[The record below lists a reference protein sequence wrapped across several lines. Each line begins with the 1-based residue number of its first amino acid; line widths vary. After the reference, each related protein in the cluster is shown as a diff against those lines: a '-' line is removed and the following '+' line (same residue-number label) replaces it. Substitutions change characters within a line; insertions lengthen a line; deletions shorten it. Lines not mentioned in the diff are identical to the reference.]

1 MSSHSSVAQD
11 ARDRSVVDPQTTGRS
26 PGRSGADRRR
36 RHSRDGWDKVI
47 FFGPLLVVLLGL
59 LAFPICYA
67 LYASFANVDDFFSMD
82 FVGLANYRELFERPD
97 DIVRPVLNTVRFVGV
112 SVVGSLLLGFAGALM
127 LNGKFKGRRWFR
139 SALMMPWVIPTV
151 LVALLWRW
159 IVDSNLGGALNGLLA
174 QVGLIDEP
182 ISWLGSPD
190 LAPWVIIVAQIW
202 HGFPF
207 TMIMLLAGLQAIPE
221 ELYEAA
227 SVDGAGSFRKF
238 TSITWPGVRS
248 MFILVGTLEGLYA
261 FREFATIDVLTK
273 GGPAGATEVLAT
285 EVYRMFFEYH
295 HFGSALAL
303 AALMFVVAL
312 VATTFCMRQSL
323 RGEED

>member
-1 MSSHSSVAQD
+1 MISLSKVAQD
-11 ARDRSVVDPQTTGRS
+11 ASGRPAVDDAAGRP
-26 PGRSGADRRR
+26 PGRSDARRGGR
-36 RHSRDGWDKVI
+36 RTRHGWDNVV

-59 LAFPICYA
+59 LAFPIGFA
-67 LYASFANVDDFFSMD
+67 LYASFANVDDFFSMA
-82 FVGLANYRELFERPD
+82 FVGLDNYRSLLARPE
-97 DIVRPVLNTVRFVGV
+97 DIVRPALNTVRFVGV
-112 SVVGSLLLGFAGALM
+112 SVAASLLIGFAGALM

-159 IVDSNLGGALNGLLA
+159 IVDSNMGGALNGLLA
-174 QVGLIDEP
+174 QLGLIDEP

-190 LAPWVIIVAQIW
+190 LAPWVIIVAQVW

-227 SVDGAGSFRKF
+227 SVDGAGTVRKF

-248 MFILVGTLEGLYA
+248 MFILVGTLEGLYT

-273 GGPAGATEVLAT
+273 GGPAGSTEVLAT
-285 EVYRMFFEYH
+285 QVYRLFFEYH

-303 AALMFVVAL
+303 AALMFVVAF
-312 VATTFCMRQSL
+312 VATTFLMRLSL

>member
-1 MSSHSSVAQD
+1 MMTLSKVDGA
-11 ARDRSVVDPQTTGRS
+11 ARPGAAADTAAA
-26 PGRSGADRRR
+26 PGRGALRAPRAARRR
-36 RHSRDGWDKVI
+36 RWGDRAL

-59 LAFPICYA
+59 LAFPIVFS
-67 LYASFANVDDFFSMD
+67 LYASLADVDNLFSMD
-82 FVGLANYRELFERPD
+82 FVGLRNYESLLSRPD
-97 DIVRPVLNTVRFVGV
+97 DLVTPALNTLRFVGV
-112 SVVGSLLLGFAGALM
+112 SVAVSLVVGFGAALM
-127 LNGKFKGRRWFR
+127 LNGKFRGRRWFR

-159 IVDSNLGGALNGLLA
+159 LTDSNMGGALNGLLT
-174 QVGLIDEP
+174 QIGLVDEP

-190 LAPWVIIVAQIW
+190 LAPWVIIAAQVW

-207 TMIMLLAGLQAIPE
+207 VMIMMLAGLQAIPD

-227 SVDGAGSFRKF
+227 SVDGAGAVRKF
-238 TSITWPGVRS
+238 TAITWPGVRPV
-248 MFILVGTLEGLYA
+248 FILVGTLMGLYA

-273 GGPAGATEVLAT
+273 GGPAGSTEVLAT
-285 EVYRMFFEYH
+285 QVYRLFFEYH
-295 HFGSALAL
+295 RFGEAVAL

-312 VATTFCMRQSL
+312 VLTAFFMRLSM